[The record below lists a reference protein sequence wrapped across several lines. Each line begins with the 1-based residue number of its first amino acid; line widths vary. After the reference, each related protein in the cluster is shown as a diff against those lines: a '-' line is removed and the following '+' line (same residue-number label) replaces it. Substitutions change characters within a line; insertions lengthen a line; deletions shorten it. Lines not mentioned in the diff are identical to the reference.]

1 MADSWFSLS
10 REDQVE
16 ALEFAAARTGR
27 PAHLLEK
34 DIWVVWV
41 LSAIY
46 ESNLAGKLTFKGAPR
61 CPRSIA
67 SSIGFLRTWISP
79 TTSANLPPTF

>member
-1 MADSWFSLS
+1 MAEPWFSLS
-10 REDQVE
+10 RDDQVE

-46 ESNLAGKLTFKGAPR
+46 ESDLASKLTFKGALH
-61 CPRSIA
+61 CPR
-67 SSIGFLRTWISP
+67 F
-79 TTSANLPPTF
+79 TTSLIDFLKM

>member
-1 MADSWFSLS
+1 MAESWFSLS
-10 REDQVE
+10 PEDQVE

-41 LSAIY
+41 LAAIY
-46 ESNLAGKLTFKGAPR
+46 ESDLA
-61 CPRSIA
+61 S
-67 SSIGFLRTWISP
+67 
-79 TTSANLPPTF
+79 

>member
-1 MADSWFSLS
+1 MAESWFSLS

-34 DIWVVWV
+34 DIWVLIHFQIW
-41 LSAIY
+41 AISGRVHV
-46 ESNLAGKLTFKGAPR
+46 E
-61 CPRSIA
+61 I
-67 SSIGFLRTWISP
+67 
-79 TTSANLPPTF
+79 